1 MKLNDNVYDILKWLA
16 IIGLPAFKVAIE
28 PLFNIWG
35 IPYGKEIADTLN
47 IIAVLLGSLL
57 ATSTIQYH
65 VENKA
70 LKDIVDENYEE
81 LG

>member
-1 MKLNDNVYDILKWLA
+1 MKLNDNVYDILKWIA
-16 IIGLPAFKVAIE
+16 IIFLPAMKVAIE
-28 PLFNIWG
+28 PLFNIWH

-47 IIAVLLGSLL
+47 ILAVLLGSLL

-65 VENKA
+65 ITNKGMVIDENK
-70 LKDIVDENYEE
+70 E

>member
-1 MKLNDNVYDILKWLA
+1 MKLSDNLYDILKWLA
-16 IIGLPAFKVAIE
+16 IIGLPAVKVAIE

-65 VENKA
+65 VTNKG
-70 LKDIVDENYEE
+70 LSDIIDRNKE

>member
-1 MKLNDNVYDILKWLA
+1 MSNKLYDILKWLA
-16 IIGLPAFKVAIE
+16 IIGLPSLKVAIE

-47 IIAVLLGSLL
+47 ILAVLLGSLL

-65 VENKA
+65 VNNKGIIDNN
-70 LKDIVDENYEE
+70 KE

>member
-1 MKLNDNVYDILKWLA
+1 MLSNSLFDKLKWLS

-35 IPYGKEIADTLN
+35 IPYGKQIADTLN

-70 LKDIVDENYEE
+70 LESIVDENKE

>member
-1 MKLNDNVYDILKWLA
+1 MKLNDNLFDILKWLA
-16 IIGLPAFKVAIE
+16 IIGLPAIKVAIE

-65 VENKA
+65 VDNNA
-70 LKDIVDENYEE
+70 LAKIIDDNRE

>member
-1 MKLNDNVYDILKWLA
+1 MKLNDNVYDFLKWLA

-47 IIAVLLGSLL
+47 IVAVLLGSLL

-65 VENKA
+65 TVNKA
-70 LKDIVDENYEE
+70 LEEVVDENRE

>member
-1 MKLNDNVYDILKWLA
+1 MKLENKTYDILKWLA
-16 IIGLPAFKVAIE
+16 IIGLPALKVAIE
-28 PLFNIWG
+28 PLFSIWN
-35 IPYGKEIADTLN
+35 IPYGKEIAETLN
-47 IIAVLLGSLL
+47 IIAILLGSLL

-70 LKDIVDENYEE
+70 LEYIVDQNKE